1 VKGFG
6 DGSVLASDRDL
17 EPMWSIAAAQG
28 VLVIDGVFLNRDRQ
42 RDYWTFS
49 IFLEDSVSR
58 SVVAGRTARDDVP
71 VDSRILA
78 SPAISVLNA
87 STWPHA
93 IQLAEPGWSSTH

>member
-1 VKGFG
+1 VEGFG

-28 VLVIDGVFLNRDRQ
+28 VLVVDGVFLNRDRQ

-58 SVVAGRTARDDVP
+58 VSCCGEDGP
-71 VDSRILA
+71 
-78 SPAISVLNA
+78 
-87 STWPHA
+87 
-93 IQLAEPGWSSTH
+93 